1 MERPGSRTQTARRRR
16 ARLGLSRH
24 AWHLPIVSGD
34 PRCQPSPSVSYA
46 NGAHGVPEIC
56 QKLRYAQP
64 HAVPRHHPLTVLLTC
79 AVVWGRE
86 VLHGVVSPPRIDGKD
101 GVAGSIPAGG
111 STTNPQLRPGP
122 APALFHAR
130 RKENRQLPAICQQI
144 TISGRKNT
152 LRGDHLEK
160 FAVCSTTLAARHRHQ
175 FAAPSSTSMS

>member
-1 MERPGSRTQTARRRR
+1 MERPGSRTQRARRRR

-111 STTNPQLRPGP
+111 STAALTSANAGIVHVPGW
-122 APALFHAR
+122 FG
-130 RKENRQLPAICQQI
+130 RQWGGQ
-144 TISGRKNT
+144 TRVRTVDSGQRS
-152 LRGDHLEK
+152 G
-160 FAVCSTTLAARHRHQ
+160 
-175 FAAPSSTSMS
+175 